1 MSVPAARVTVRV
13 AVQSPRRLLRDTLAA
28 CLAVRPEITVIG
40 KVAEPGDI
48 FALCELRRPDVVIL
62 DAGVRLGEMAA
73 RVRRSAEHT
82 SELQSRRELV
92 CRLLLEK
99 KKPP

>member
-28 CLAVRPEITVIG
+28 CLAGRPEMTVIG
-40 KVAEPGDI
+40 KVAEPDGI
-48 FALCELRRPDVVIL
+48 YALCELRHPDVVIL

-73 RVRRSAEHT
+73 RVRTGPASHRCCP
-82 SELQSRRELV
+82 SRTALRP
-92 CRLLLEK
+92 CS
-99 KKPP
+99 PW